1 MNDKNYEDIIN
12 LPHYEPKYHKR
23 MSISNRAAQFA
34 PFSALTGYEDEIKE
48 TSRITY
54 EKIELDDDLKEVL
67 NDKLVKI
74 NNIIKDKPLV
84 EITYFIKDSKK
95 LGGTYKSKTLNIKK
109 IDFVNMKLKFADNS
123 TINIDDI
130 ININKID

>member
-109 IDFVNMKLKFADNS
+109 IDFVNMKLKFTDNS
-123 TINIDDI
+123 TINIDNI